1 MEGDLSNGMAGKV
14 ALVTGAGRGQG
25 AAEAR
30 AFASAGASVI
40 IGDVLDADGAAL
52 AAAITRDGGKAEYVH
67 LDVSRE
73 AEWQAAIAKT
83 RAEHGALHVL
93 VNNAG
98 VALRGYDVINTERT
112 DWDHVLGINLTGAFL
127 GIKSAAPL
135 IRDSGGGAIVNIGST
150 AAMTGHFATAYSVSK
165 WGLRGLT
172 KSAAMRLAD
181 WNIRVNA
188 VHPGIVRTEM
198 VTNSMDFVA
207 AMESMTAFERSATP
221 EEVAAVVL
229 FLAGDDARY
238 LTGLDVPI
246 DAGFTQFAPYAQVLR
261 RVKEQSGRRR

>member
-1 MEGDLSNGMAGKV
+1 MTGKV
-14 ALVTGAGRGQG
+14 ALVTGASRGQG

-30 AFASAGASVI
+30 AFAQAGACVVI
-40 IGDVLDADGAAL
+40 ADVLDAEGSAL
-52 AAAITRDGGKAEYVH
+52 AAAIEAGGGTARYLH
-67 LDVSRE
+67 LDVA
-73 AEWQAAIAKT
+73 AEEQWQDAVAKI

-98 VALRGYDVINTERT
+98 VSLRGFDVVNTERA
-112 DWDHVLGINLTGAFL
+112 DWDRVLGVNLTGAFL
-127 GIKSAAPL
+127 GIKTASPL

-150 AAMTGHFATAYSVSK
+150 AGMTGHFAAAYSVSK

-172 KSAAMRLAD
+172 KSAAMRLAE

-198 VTNSMDFVA
+198 VTGSMDFVET
-207 AMESMTAFERSATP
+207 MEAMTAFERSATP

-229 FLAGDDARY
+229 FFAGEDARY

-246 DAGFTQFAPYAQVLR
+246 DAGFTQFGPYGQVLR
-261 RVKEQSGRRR
+261 RLKERSAPPG